1 MYKHNEEIAYL
12 CEDSK
17 KPWDETHNLQ
27 QVRVWSPGVQLRVSG
42 LLWSS
47 GVSSKENTTCKELLR
62 ALKGLYD
69 GVTGNHEVTGN
80 HGESLLSRHLISSD
94 LISRHFFPAFD
105 TLAANKQT
113 NHSESLHKEKPIT
126 LAPISCPSSRPCSP
140 PAPLSQLTPK
150 KNKKWGHP
158 GFEPGSPA
166 NHDCVTTT
174 GCFRTTRSRHT
185 TSILMTLR

>member
-80 HGESLLSRHLISSD
+80 HGESPLSRHLTSSH
-94 LISRHFFPAFD
+94 LIR
-105 TLAANKQT
+105 LV
-113 NHSESLHKEKPIT
+113 SLH
-126 LAPISCPSSRPCSP
+126 
-140 PAPLSQLTPK
+140 PK
-150 KNKKWGHP
+150 RTKNGVI
-158 GFEPGSPA
+158 PGS
-166 NHDCVTTT
+166 NRGHLQIMIV
-174 GCFRTTRSRHT
+174 
-185 TSILMTLR
+185 

>member
-1 MYKHNEEIAYL
+1 MRRSRTCVKTRKSRGMRLIICN
-12 CEDSK
+12 K
-17 KPWDETHNLQ
+17 
-27 QVRVWSPGVQLRVSG
+27 SG
-42 LLWSS
+42 S
-47 GVSSKENTTCKELLR
+47 GVLECNCVFLVCCGVLECLPKKTQLAKNFLR

-150 KNKKWGHP
+150 RTKM
-158 GFEPGSPA
+158 GSSRVRTG
-166 NHDCVTTT
+166 VT
-174 GCFRTTRSRHT
+174 CKS
-185 TSILMTLR
+185 